1 MSFVAL
7 FSFFSPFFFGFSFCF
22 IRLIQVNSLKS
33 SKRNTLQENEK
44 KTPNTLSIFTIM
56 KIDGKANAFISSIFL
71 SCLDVSSALFCRS
84 FSHTFSASKLMTH
97 FQPIYSQ
104 FYFITLTPPFWQNE
118 RPIKKFRLP
127 ICLSTLSHTYKVLSS
142 IFMGTTCVLVINSID
157 RNNVKIKWCCKSH
170 SNLG

>member
-7 FSFFSPFFFGFSFCF
+7 FSFFLFSDFSLCF
-22 IRLIQVNSLKS
+22 IRLIQLNSSKS

-71 SCLDVSSALFCRS
+71 SCLYVSSALFCRS
-84 FSHTFSASKLMTH
+84 FSYTFSASKLMTR

-104 FYFITLTPPFWQNE
+104 FFFITLTPPFWQNE
-118 RPIKKFRLP
+118 RPIKNSLADLF
-127 ICLSTLSHTYKVLSS
+127 IHIITYLQSFVFHFYGHNLR
-142 IFMGTTCVLVINSID
+142 FGYQFD
-157 RNNVKIKWCCKSH
+157 RPTQRQN
-170 SNLG
+170 